1 MKFSAIAALGSV
13 AAYEANDK
21 MKIDLYYEAQCGAC
35 RNQITTNFFT
45 AINTAGFVDMADV
58 TLHPYGNARE
68 SAGSDGEW
76 NYTCQHGPAECQWN
90 LLEACA
96 IDYNQNGVRNK
107 WLSFH
112 FIACIER
119 SDSSSNYEQVAT
131 ECAKS
136 TGQPEVE
143 KLLTCMKG
151 KQGNALEHKIALQT
165 NQLQPSHNFVPWLV
179 ADGVHN
185 DTV

>member
-1 MKFSAIAALGSV
+1 M
-13 AAYEANDK
+13 
-21 MKIDLYYEAQCGAC
+21 
-35 RNQITTNFFT
+35 
-45 AINTAGFVDMADV
+45 
-58 TLHPYGNARE
+58 GNARE

-151 KQGNALEHKIALQT
+151 KQGNALEHKIALLHHHHHHHHHHHRASGRDEGENT
-165 NQLQPSHNFVPWLV
+165 LPHTCSLQ
-179 ADGVHN
+179 D
-185 DTV
+185 DC